1 MNVIFF
7 VSNNIHKY
15 SEIKSIL
22 HERITDLTL
31 NFYKQNIIEIQDN
44 KIEKI
49 AIEKAKSAYN
59 IVKRPI
65 IIEDDGLFINSLNG
79 FPGQY
84 SSYVFK
90 SIGNRGILRLLEGS
104 RARSAFFKSIFV
116 YTNGIITRV
125 FTGQINGKI
134 SATITDG
141 GWGYD
146 PIFIP
151 LKDYNDN
158 NNNNKTF
165 ATLSKTNKKK
175 ELSHRRIALDKFVKW
190 FHQNNKLKHITSYY

>member
-7 VSNNIHKY
+7 VSNNIHKF

-22 HERITDLTL
+22 RDRTTDLTL
-31 NFYKQNIIEIQDN
+31 NFYKRNIIEIQDD

-49 AIEKAKSAYN
+49 AVQKAKSAYN
-59 IVKRPI
+59 IVKKPI

-84 SSYVFK
+84 SSFVFK
-90 SIGNRGILRLLEGS
+90 SLGNRGILHLLEGS
-104 RARSAFFKSIFV
+104 KDRTAFFKSIFV
-116 YTNGIITRV
+116 YNNGIITKG
-125 FTGQINGKI
+125 FTGQIKGKI
-134 SATITDG
+134 SSTITDG

-151 LKDYNDN
+151 LYNKN
-158 NNNNKTF
+158 INEKETF
-165 ATLSKTNKKK
+165 ATLCKIDKKN
-175 ELSHRRIALDKFVKW
+175 EISHRKIALDKFVKW
-190 FHQNNKLKHITSYY
+190 FHHYNK

>member
-1 MNVIFF
+1 MNIIFF

-22 HERITDLTL
+22 HDRTTDLDI
-31 NFYKQNIIEIQDN
+31 NFYKQNIIEIQDDQ
-44 KIEKI
+44 IEKI

-59 IVKRPI
+59 TVKRPI

-104 RARSAFFKSIFV
+104 RDRSAFFKSIFV
-116 YTNGIITRV
+116 YNNGIIV
-125 FTGQINGKI
+125 KVLSGQINGKI
-134 SATITDG
+134 SSTITDG

-151 LKDYNDN
+151 FNNHDN
-158 NNNNKTF
+158 HHNKTF
-165 ATLSKTNKKK
+165 AELSKTNKKN
-175 ELSHRRIALDKFVKW
+175 ELSHRSIALDKFVKW
-190 FHQNNKLKHITSYY
+190 FYTKQQIKIL

>member
-1 MNVIFF
+1 MNIIFF

-22 HERITDLTL
+22 HDRTTDLDL
-31 NFYKQNIIEIQDN
+31 NFYKQNIIEIQDDQ
-44 KIEKI
+44 IEKI

-59 IVKRPI
+59 TVKRPI

-104 RARSAFFKSIFV
+104 RDRSAFFKSIFV
-116 YTNGIITRV
+116 YRNGIIAKV
-125 FTGQINGKI
+125 FSGQINGKI
-134 SATITDG
+134 SLTITDV

-151 LKDYNDN
+151 FN
-158 NNNNKTF
+158 NHNKHDNKTF
-165 ATLSKTNKKK
+165 AELNKTNKKN
-175 ELSHRRIALDKFVKW
+175 ELSHRRIALDKFVNW
-190 FHQNNKLKHITSYY
+190 FTQNNKLKKL

>member
-15 SEIKSIL
+15 FEIKSIL
-22 HERITDLTL
+22 HDRTTDLDL
-31 NFYKQNIIEIQDN
+31 HFYKQNIVEIQDE
-44 KIEKI
+44 KIEEI

-104 RARSAFFKSIFV
+104 RARFAFFKSIFV

-125 FTGQINGKI
+125 FIGQINGKI

-151 LKDYNDN
+151 LKDYNDDDDDD
-158 NNNNKTF
+158 NNKTF
-165 ATLSKTNKKK
+165 ATLSKTNKKN

-190 FHQNNKLKHITSYY
+190 FHQNNKSKKL

>member
-1 MNVIFF
+1 MNIIFF

-22 HERITDLTL
+22 HDRTTDLDV
-31 NFYKQNIIEIQDN
+31 NFYKQNIIEIQDDQ
-44 KIEKI
+44 IEKI

-59 IVKRPI
+59 TVKRPI

-104 RARSAFFKSIFV
+104 RDRSAFFKSIFV
-116 YTNGIITRV
+116 YNNGIIVKV
-125 FTGQINGKI
+125 FSGQINGKI
-134 SATITDG
+134 SSTITDG

-151 LKDYNDN
+151 FNNHDN
-158 NNNNKTF
+158 HHNKTF
-165 ATLSKTNKKK
+165 AELSKTNKKN
-175 ELSHRRIALDKFVKW
+175 ELSHRSIALDKFVKW
-190 FHQNNKLKHITSYY
+190 FYTKQQIKK

>member
-1 MNVIFF
+1 MNIIFF

-22 HERITDLTL
+22 HDRTTDLDL
-31 NFYKQNIIEIQDN
+31 NFYKQNIIEIQDDQ
-44 KIEKI
+44 IEKI

-59 IVKRPI
+59 TVKRPI

-104 RARSAFFKSIFV
+104 RDRSAFFKSIFV
-116 YTNGIITRV
+116 YNNGIIVKV
-125 FTGQINGKI
+125 FSGQINGKI
-134 SATITDG
+134 SSTITDG

-151 LKDYNDN
+151 FNNHDN
-158 NNNNKTF
+158 HHNKTF
-165 ATLSKTNKKK
+165 AELSKTNKKN
-175 ELSHRRIALDKFVKW
+175 ELSHRSIALDKFVKW
-190 FHQNNKLKHITSYY
+190 FYTKQQIKKL

>member
-1 MNVIFF
+1 MNIIFF

-22 HERITDLTL
+22 HDRTTDLDV
-31 NFYKQNIIEIQDN
+31 NFYKQNIIEIQDDQ
-44 KIEKI
+44 IEKI

-59 IVKRPI
+59 TVKRPI

-104 RARSAFFKSIFV
+104 RDRSAFFKSIFV
-116 YTNGIITRV
+116 YNNGIIVKV

-134 SATITDG
+134 SSTITDG

-151 LKDYNDN
+151 FNNHDN
-158 NNNNKTF
+158 HHNKTF
-165 ATLSKTNKKK
+165 AELSKTNKKN
-175 ELSHRRIALDKFVKW
+175 ELSHRSIALDKFVKW
-190 FHQNNKLKHITSYY
+190 FYTKQQIKKL